1 MKEINHARND
11 LAVLQC
17 LRDVVDL
24 DMVQNVVELG
34 LVISATRHE
43 KTIVASQEESSEQAI
58 VRGVLAALETAF
70 PDVASFNV
78 LRGWQSTKQRPA
90 SSPQQRSRSD
100 GTSVPPH

>member
-1 MKEINHARND
+1 MNEIDHARND

-43 KTIVASQEESSEQAI
+43 TTIVVSLEERSEQS
-58 VRGVLAALETAF
+58 VVQGVLAALETAF
-70 PDVASFNV
+70 PDVVVFNV
-78 LRGWQSTKQRPA
+78 VRRWHPRN
-90 SSPQQRSRSD
+90 RSRPRRHD
-100 GTSVPPH
+100 NARDRMDLRPPH